1 MKGIEKVPVPV
12 PVIFTHELF
21 KLVSNT
27 KSELYL
33 VWFKKKKNGKK
44 QREDLKKKKKKD
56 FPNLLNKINKVLQL
70 NLG

>member
-1 MKGIEKVPVPV
+1 MKGIEKVLEVPV

-44 QREDLKKKKKKD
+44 QREDLKEKKRL
-56 FPNLLNKINKVLQL
+56 P
-70 NLG
+70 

>member
-44 QREDLKKKKKKD
+44 QREDLKKKKKRL
-56 FPNLLNKINKVLQL
+56 P
-70 NLG
+70 

>member
-44 QREDLKKKKKKD
+44 QREDLKKKKKKTSLIYLTKSTK
-56 FPNLLNKINKVLQL
+56 FCN
-70 NLG
+70 